1 MDAGY
6 AASLNQHHGM
16 IVRGI
21 FAAASNAA
29 PSKEKFVGLLAD
41 EEEAAMSA
49 ITEMLPVV
57 KEILNILGTFMKE
70 IGAETGNY
78 PPGYLCAA

>member
-1 MDAGY
+1 VDAGY
-6 AASLNQHHGM
+6 AASIKQHHGF
-16 IVRGI
+16 VVKGV

-57 KEILNILGTFMKE
+57 KDILNILGPFMKE